1 MSGIIDFVLDA
12 PKNIDWYI
20 YAPGSGGEFFT
31 SLSSIAHKKT
41 RDLLYIKQF
50 LAQKNDEQSENFNQ
64 NIIRYNSAKYFI
76 DPELFASIDD
86 IGKTFFHYG
95 EYMDGTER
103 VNYAKMV
110 LFHSLYGYIKYNFYK
125 SSDDL
130 KPSIDNL
137 KPFFKDTNIILC
149 THWCNKV
156 GAADSHKR
164 NYGLKVFEQQEYWN
178 VINLDPQTPR
188 GQKLVKNFCKK
199 FKLLSNDELKSEKVQ
214 KQFDH
219 PAFRNIKLKFP
230 FMDYMVENDLNGVK
244 YYLEDRYGP
253 DLDFDFIDQS
263 LIEYKKNRIDP
274 YL

>member
-1 MSGIIDFVLDA
+1 MGVIDYVLSG
-12 PKNIDWYI
+12 PKNIDWYV

-41 RDLLYIKQF
+41 RESLYTKHFIGQ
-50 LAQKNDEQSENFNQ
+50 LNREESEKCGQ
-64 NIIRYNSAKYFI
+64 NLYRYNATNYFI
-76 DPELFASIDD
+76 DPSSFVSIDD
-86 IGKTFFHYG
+86 IGKNFFHLG
-95 EYMDGTER
+95 DFMDGNER

-110 LFHSLYGYIKYNFYK
+110 LFHSLYGYRKFHFYKKYN
-125 SSDDL
+125 DL
-130 KPSIDNL
+130 KPSIRSINSY
-137 KPFFKDTNIILC
+137 FKDTNIILC
-149 THWCNKV
+149 THWISHI
-156 GAADSHKR
+156 GGPDSHKK

-199 FKLLSNDELKSEKVQ
+199 FKLLSNNELKSEKVQ

-219 PAFRNIKLKFP
+219 PAFKNIKLKFP